1 LKYPEPCRFGQLRD
15 ELLDSETALLLYFTG
30 EKYSFGF
37 LATQSG
43 VDMVPLPSAKI
54 IGPWIFNYI
63 QFLTLSNPPEFLGEK
78 AGRKLYQLLIAPLE
92 KRLTGSIKRL
102 VILPDG
108 ILHYLPFETLISDSE
123 NRRPGQGAKKDRP
136 WRFLIED
143 FEVSYALSASYLM
156 RLLKRHR
163 PDPRNMDLLAVANPE
178 ALHQK
183 DIIWSKAILPPL
195 AYAKK
200 EIQTIAEYFP
210 KKKRRLLIEEEAAE
224 ERIKELRL
232 SDFAVLHFAS
242 HGFFDDESWWRS
254 ALILDHDNRSSEDG
268 LLQPRDILGLYL
280 NADLVVLSACE
291 TGKGKIETGEGLMSQ
306 AQAFFFAGARS
317 LVTSVWNIN
326 DRSTAE
332 FMRHFYSH
340 LIQGSTKGQALRLA
354 KLEMLNSEY
363 SHPFFWAAFLLM
375 GEYKSPL
382 KIPFLN

>member
-1 LKYPEPCRFGQLRD
+1 
-15 ELLDSETALLLYFTG
+15 
-30 EKYSFGF
+30 
-37 LATQSG
+37 
-43 VDMVPLPSAKI
+43 
-54 IGPWIFNYI
+54 
-63 QFLTLSNPPEFLGEK
+63 
-78 AGRKLYQLLIAPLE
+78 
-92 KRLTGSIKRL
+92 
-102 VILPDG
+102 
-108 ILHYLPFETLISDSE
+108 
-123 NRRPGQGAKKDRP
+123 
-136 WRFLIED
+136 
-143 FEVSYALSASYLM
+143 M